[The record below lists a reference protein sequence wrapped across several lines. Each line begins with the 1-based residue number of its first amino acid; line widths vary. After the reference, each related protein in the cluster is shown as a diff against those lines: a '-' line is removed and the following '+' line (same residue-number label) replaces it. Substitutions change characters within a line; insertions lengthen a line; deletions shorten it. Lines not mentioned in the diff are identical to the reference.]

1 MTRAIKHIIVAQGIR
16 TLYFAGPI
24 WSLFL
29 LGKGLT
35 LQQILSLTSI
45 LMISGMIFEIPT
57 GVFGDRFGRKWSMTA
72 GAAVSVVAWFLWLY
86 TDSLLGFMALYALF
100 GLANSFWS
108 GSDQAFII
116 DELKAAGKEALT
128 QKVFSIYGSLMNVAY
143 GIAALVG
150 GLLSSV
156 HAMENYY
163 LLYQL
168 TFATSVIGFIATLL
182 LKESRHT
189 SVGDAVEHVPESV
202 LAGFSSGIRL
212 LRTNRKLRKI
222 VLYFMFTAMPGF
234 ALMELFQVYF
244 THAHV
249 PDSWFGP
256 ALAASAWGIAAV
268 KWYSYKIEEW
278 FGVERGLFIATLIP
292 IVLFGLMGAIFHPVV
307 AVILFIM
314 TDAANN
320 VRDPLIADYQNR
332 HIQGAHRATVL
343 STISLLLNLFVALL
357 QPITGTIADHSL
369 SAAFFF
375 TAVMIAV
382 GAVFFRISKE
392 YVTV

>member
-1 MTRAIKHIIVAQGIR
+1 MTRAVKHLILAQGIR

-29 LGKGLT
+29 IGKGLT

-72 GAAVSVVAWFLWLY
+72 GALTSVIAWFLWLH
-86 TDSLLGFMALYALF
+86 TDSLLGFMSLYALF
-100 GLANSFWS
+100 GLANAFWS

-116 DELKAAGKEALT
+116 DELKAAGAEAQT
-128 QKVFSIYGSLMNVAY
+128 QKVFSVYGSLMNVAY
-143 GIAALVG
+143 GAAALIG
-150 GLLSSV
+150 GLLSTTHSMASYHV
-156 HAMENYY
+156 
-163 LLYQL
+163 LYQL
-168 TFATSVIGFIATLL
+168 TFVSSVVGFVATLL

-189 SVGDAVEHVPESV
+189 PTGDAAERAPQST
-202 LAGFSSGIRL
+202 LAGFGSGIQL

-256 ALAASAWGIAAV
+256 ALAISAWGIALV
-268 KWYSYKIEEW
+268 KWFAYKIEAW
-278 FGVERGLFIATLIP
+278 FGVERGLFITALIP
-292 IVLFGLMGAIFHPVV
+292 IILFTLMGALFHPIV
-307 AVILFIM
+307 AVVLFIM

-332 HIQGAHRATVL
+332 HIHGAHRATVL

-375 TAVMIAV
+375 IAAMIAA
-382 GAVFFRISKE
+382 GAVLFRISKE
-392 YVTV
+392 DVEV